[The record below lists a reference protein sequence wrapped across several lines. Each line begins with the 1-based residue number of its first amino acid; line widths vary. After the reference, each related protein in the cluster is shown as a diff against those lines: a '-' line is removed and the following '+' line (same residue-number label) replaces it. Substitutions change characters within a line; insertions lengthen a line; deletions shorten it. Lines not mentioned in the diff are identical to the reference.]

1 MVIFASPLLKSTC
14 PDGGIGRRAG
24 LKHQWIQNPCRFDP
38 GSGYSKNPQL
48 KLGIFLWIIMAFV
61 YIIYSKRIDKY
72 YVGSTV
78 ELEKRLLQHNTG
90 FYTDSYTDKT
100 NDWALYYCI
109 TCENITQAIKIEKH
123 IKRMKSRKYLNHLR
137 EHPEITTRL
146 LAQYG

>member
-1 MVIFASPLLKSTC
+1 
-14 PDGGIGRRAG
+14 
-24 LKHQWIQNPCRFDP
+24 
-38 GSGYSKNPQL
+38 
-48 KLGIFLWIIMAFV
+48 MAFV

-100 NDWALYYCI
+100 NDWVLYYCI

-123 IKRMKSRKYLNHLR
+123 VKRMKSRKYLNHLR
-137 EHPEITTRL
+137 EYPEITTRL